1 MFINSSAFPAELADI
16 GLAAAAD
23 PGYAERL
30 IAALGILDDPAPT
43 LPNSSVEIPADQQHG
58 AAA

>member
-23 PGYAERL
+23 PSYAERL
-30 IAALGILDDPAPT
+30 IAALLLNDSTSP
-43 LPNSSVEIPADQQHG
+43 LPHDGAEMLADEQG

>member
-23 PGYAERL
+23 PSYAERL
-30 IAALGILDDPAPT
+30 IAALLLDDSTSP
-43 LPNSSVEIPADQQHG
+43 LPHDGAELLADDRHG

>member
-23 PGYAERL
+23 PSYAERL
-30 IAALGILDDPAPT
+30 IAALLLDDSTAPVT
-43 LPNSSVEIPADQQHG
+43 HRGAELLADDRQG

>member
-30 IAALGILDDPAPT
+30 IAALGLLDDPTAT
-43 LPNSSVEIPADQQHG
+43 LPNSGAEIPADHRHG

>member
-30 IAALGILDDPAPT
+30 IAALGLLDDPTPT
-43 LPNSSVEIPADQQHG
+43 LPNLRTEIPADDRHG
-58 AAA
+58 EAA